1 VDGKELCECRFKVQW
16 TAGERRGELKEVGIE
31 DVSYVQ
37 NSPVQDP
44 VLTEFLDS
52 VTKSSGNGDATA
64 ATQAAGAALPQ

>member
-1 VDGKELCECRFKVQW
+1 
-16 TAGERRGELKEVGIE
+16 LKEVGIE

-52 VTKSSGNGDATA
+52 VTRA
-64 ATQAAGAALPQ
+64 ASAP